1 MRTLFESRTATSA
14 HRRRIPG
21 GSFGLWTCFALV
33 VGMIATLSLAGCSG
47 EDPFD
52 TGPTRSAAPNA
63 LGVTTDTVE
72 SAGAPVASQASEEP
86 QRKKAE
92 AGVTGRGDYGGG
104 MGTASLS
111 AYVRVQEK
119 VEFQQVEYALKLYKA
134 QHGEFPKSHE
144 EFEEKIIKPNNI
156 KLPDLQPGDE
166 YIFDPE
172 KGELMVETT
181 KKK

>member
-1 MRTLFESRTATSA
+1 MRTLVLA
-14 HRRRIPG
+14 
-21 GSFGLWTCFALV
+21 
-33 VGMIATLSLAGCSG
+33 MIATLGLAGCSG

-72 SAGAPVASQASEEP
+72 SAGAPVASQASDEP
-86 QRKKAE
+86 KPERKKAE

-104 MGTASLS
+104 IGTASLS

-134 QHGEFPKSHE
+134 QHGELPKSHE
-144 EFEEKIIKPNNI
+144 EFMEKIIKPNQI
-156 KLPDLQPGDE
+156 KLPELQEGDK
-166 YIFDPE
+166 YVYDPE